1 MVNVNL
7 TYGMAFTLRA
17 IKDRIREGLRQ
28 AVVSHRVREGKSVT
42 NEDLESHAFWKN
54 SFFMG
59 SGGSQLSD
67 RMDIEEL

>member
-42 NEDLESHAFWKN
+42 YEDL
-54 SFFMG
+54 
-59 SGGSQLSD
+59 
-67 RMDIEEL
+67 